1 MSFYVN
7 CNAKVLN
14 TGLAQ
19 FCADMGPIAGY
30 IITPPDFS
38 MSEEDARTKSA
49 FETLLSAD
57 KGDRIYPFP
66 QVLAMTDNSE
76 DTVFEE
82 LALGNL
88 YVRDG
93 KYNLQFM
100 HESSRYKNAVLR
112 SHSLQ
117 SVGVLF
123 IDQQGRIHGL
133 DDGEGNLKAV
143 KLQQFVVEKPTLND
157 GAGVAYKSRV
167 TMIFVGTEFEK
178 SPAVVSGLDFNPLDL
193 EGLVNVDLEIVG
205 TPTATEIQVQINATF
220 AGEPVNFSE
229 VADFTLLTSTGDSQT
244 IESLAPP
251 EDGLHV
257 LTGTSFE
264 TGTLD
269 LVKAADLN
277 ETGYE
282 STGPVNVEIV

>member
-38 MSEEDARTKSA
+38 MPEADARTKTA

-57 KGDRIYPFP
+57 KGERIYPFP

-133 DDGEGNLKAV
+133 KDGEGNLKAV

-178 SPAVVSGLDFNPLDL
+178 SPAVVSGLDFNPLDF
-193 EGLVNVDLEIVG
+193 EGLVNVDLEVVG
-205 TPTATEIQVQINATF
+205 TPTATEIQVQVNATY
-220 AGEPVNFSE
+220 AGEPVNFVLE
-229 VADFTLLTSTGDSQT
+229 DFELLDETGTAQT
-244 IESLAPP
+244 ISAVTS
-251 EDGLHV
+251 EDGLHT
-257 LTGTSFE
+257 LTGTALV
-264 TGTLD
+264 TGTLN
-269 LVKAADLN
+269 LVKPSALTT
-277 ETGYE
+277 TGYE
-282 STGPVNVEIV
+282 STGAVTVTIA

>member
-1 MSFYVN
+1 MGFYVN

-14 TGLAQ
+14 TGLSQ

-38 MSEEDARTKSA
+38 MPEADARTKAA

-57 KGDRIYPFP
+57 KGERIYPFP
-66 QVLAMTDNSE
+66 QVLSMTDNSE

-117 SVGVLF
+117 TVGVLF

-157 GAGVAYKSRV
+157 GSGAAYKSRV

-178 SPAVVSGLDFNPLDL
+178 SPAVVSGLDFNPLDF
-193 EGLVNVDLEIVG
+193 EGLVNVDLEVVG
-205 TPTATEIQVQINATF
+205 TPTSTEIQVQINATF
-220 AGEPVNFSE
+220 AGEPVNFESS
-229 VADFTLLTSTGDSQT
+229 DFELFTTAGASQSIDT
-244 IESLAPP
+244 VTA
-251 EDGLHV
+251 EDGLHT
-257 LTGTSFE
+257 LTGTAFE
-264 TGTLD
+264 TGTLN
-269 LVKAADLN
+269 LVKPSALTT
-277 ETGYE
+277 TGYE
-282 STGPVNVEIV
+282 STGAVDVTV